1 MERVFLSDTVRP
13 ELSNIRDELYEFR
26 RDLHRYPEL
35 SGKEV
40 LTSAK
45 IKEKLELYGYDVR
58 IIGGIKRRKRG
69 ACDNAQG
76 RY

>member
-58 IIGGIKRRKRG
+58 IIGGT
-69 ACDNAQG
+69 
-76 RY
+76 